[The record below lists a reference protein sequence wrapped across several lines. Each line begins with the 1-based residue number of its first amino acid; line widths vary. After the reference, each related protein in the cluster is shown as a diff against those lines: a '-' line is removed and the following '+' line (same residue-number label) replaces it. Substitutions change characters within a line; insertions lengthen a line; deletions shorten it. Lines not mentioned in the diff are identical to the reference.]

1 MKKKIESGVIMLCGL
16 LLGSSIAFAGDKV
29 TGLGFLE
36 TGPEVPEV
44 DFHGLGS
51 VGIGTLLM
59 VLGYTARKGY
69 SKLTG
74 RKK

>member
-1 MKKKIESGVIMLCGL
+1 MKKKIENGVIMLCAM
-16 LLGSSIAFAGDKV
+16 LLGSSIASAGKAPI
-29 TGLGFLE
+29 LGFQE
-36 TGPEVPEV
+36 AVPEV
-44 DFHGLGS
+44 DFHGVGS
-51 VGIGTLLM
+51 VGVGTLLM